1 MCAER
6 RKRTGRRVPRRPGR
20 NDETPT
26 RTRTIRTYIA
36 SLIRGRGFAGG
47 ALLVLLSAARFTAS
61 GFAYYPQLDDYIQY
75 YKYTALCTPAE
86 AVIKYGMLAARPLS
100 NAADVFVW
108 ANFWGCLFAAVM
120 IISLLYAASAIMF
133 RHVFSRLFP
142 AVFGGAGGTAFVLLY
157 LLLPL
162 NIEGTYWLSAS
173 TRVVIGLFWAALS
186 VLFFIRWL
194 DGARLRYAV
203 LFGVTQLLAM
213 ASYEQALM
221 LTAALT
227 VLIALAFLG
236 RSRRRALLA
245 LLTLSNG
252 LFYWVFISHFR
263 DKSALY
269 ANAYG
274 AVSPFTAYFWTDHLP
289 HVIKQLGAAFIGGG
303 ALTLV
308 RGAVRGAKLISSD
321 GRIAFA
327 LLTLVCAGLTF
338 AYMFAVRSAKD
349 EPQKQTD
356 ANAPVRLLLPLAA
369 GIMLAAS
376 PLVPHVVK
384 ANPWFSLRGTV
395 CSLPGI
401 GLCVQA
407 VFTYAS
413 HLIRER
419 LGAKQALRHISAA
432 AGALFVAVCFVA
444 TASELDDY
452 RLTYEHDN
460 TVMSAISE
468 AIPLES
474 AAGRIALVGVEPNYL
489 ADQNF
494 YYHEHIHGVTESDW
508 ALSGALYAYSGG
520 TLDPSARFVPLP
532 SGAAVQESA
541 GDSGGYDEIY
551 IYADGKFVRADI
563 NRINENTRRNIY
575 NEEAVYFGIRY

>member
-6 RKRTGRRVPRRPGR
+6 RKRTGRRVPRRPVR
-20 NDETPT
+20 NDDTPT
-26 RTRTIRTYIA
+26 RTGTIGTYIA
-36 SLIRGRGFAGG
+36 SLIRGRGLAGG

-75 YKYTALCTPAE
+75 YKYTALCSPAE

-108 ANFWGCLFAAVM
+108 ANFWGCLFAAVL

-133 RHVFSRLFP
+133 RQVFTRLFP
-142 AVFGGAGGTAFVLLY
+142 AVFDGAGGTAFVLLY

-173 TRVVIGLFWAALS
+173 TRVVCGLFWTALS
-186 VLFFIRWL
+186 ALLFIRWL
-194 DGARLRYAV
+194 EDTRLRYAV
-203 LFGVTQLLAM
+203 AFAITQLLAM

-221 LTAALT
+221 LTVALT
-227 VLIALAFLG
+227 VLIAFVFWG
-236 RSRRRALLA
+236 RSRLDTILA

-252 LFYWVFISHFR
+252 LFYWGFILLFR
-263 DKSALY
+263 GKSALY

-289 HVIKQLGAAFIGGG
+289 HVIKQFAAAFVGGG
-303 ALTLV
+303 ALTII
-308 RGAVRGAKLISSD
+308 RGAVRGAELIFSD

-338 AYMFAVRSAKD
+338 AYMFAGRSALD
-349 EPQKQTD
+349 EPQKQA

-369 GIMLAAS
+369 GIMLAAA

-401 GLCVQA
+401 SLCAQA

-452 RLTYEHDN
+452 RLTYYHDN
-460 TVMSAISE
+460 AVMSAISE

-489 ADQNF
+489 AEQNF

-520 TLDPSARFVPLP
+520 TLDPSARFVPLA
-532 SGAAVQESA
+532 SDAAVQVFA

-563 NRINENTRRNIY
+563 N
-575 NEEAVYFGIRY
+575 